1 MLRLTTASAA
11 GLSHYTLMRSRIGPG
26 QQHPVLR
33 RQPLT
38 WLLLILL
45 ASGCTTTPT
54 TPSPGETSDSD
65 RTETRTD
72 TQPSGQPTPAPAQQ
86 PDAGDA
92 TLALLQL
99 SERAQSAGSLPEA
112 IAYAERAIRI
122 NPRQADLWLRLA
134 TLELANE
141 QPQSVIQYAN
151 KALSLADGQQDLQQQ
166 AWLLIADART
176 VLGDHEAAEAIRQR
190 WGTYRG

>member
-1 MLRLTTASAA
+1 MYNFSTRAASRTTIQ
-11 GLSHYTLMRSRIGPG
+11 R
-26 QQHPVLR
+26 HPLA
-33 RQPLT
+33 

-45 ASGCTTTPT
+45 ATGCASTPT
-54 TPSPGETSDSD
+54 TPPPDAANGSDS
-65 RTETRTD
+65 TEQRD
-72 TQPSGQPTPAPAQQ
+72 DADQPEQSAPAQQ

-99 SERAQSAGSLPEA
+99 SERAQAAGSLAEA

-122 NPRQADLWLRLA
+122 DPRQADLWLRLA
-134 TLELANE
+134 TLELASE
-141 QPQSVIQYAN
+141 QPESAIQYAN
-151 KALSLADGQQDLQQQ
+151 KALSLADGQTQLQQQ

-176 VLGDHEAAEAIRQR
+176 VLGDHEAADAIRQR

>member
-1 MLRLTTASAA
+1 MNHHTNLRSGSVSA
-11 GLSHYTLMRSRIGPG
+11 
-26 QQHPVLR
+26 QQHRLIQ
-33 RQPLT
+33 RQSLA
-38 WLLLILL
+38 WLLLALL
-45 ASGCTTTPT
+45 ASGCTSTPA
-54 TPSPGETSDSD
+54 TPAAGETSDTD
-65 RTETRTD
+65 PTETRTD
-72 TQPSGQPTPAPAQQ
+72 TQPPGQPAPPPAQQ
-86 PDAGDA
+86 PDAAEA

-122 NPRQADLWLRLA
+122 KPRQADLWLRLA

-141 QPQSVIQYAN
+141 QPKSAIQYAN
-151 KALSLADGQQDLQQQ
+151 KTLSLAERQPQLQQQ

-176 VLGDHEAAEAIRQR
+176 ALGDDEAAEAIRRR

>member
-1 MLRLTTASAA
+1 MLRLNTASAA
-11 GLSHYTLMRSRIGPG
+11 GLSCYALMRSRIGLG

-33 RQPLT
+33 RQSLT
-38 WLLLILL
+38 WLLLLLLL
-45 ASGCTTTPT
+45 ASGCTATPI
-54 TPSPGETSDSD
+54 TPSPGEDSDSD
-65 RTETRTD
+65 RTD
-72 TQPSGQPTPAPAQQ
+72 TQASGQPAPAPAPAQQ
-86 PDAGDA
+86 PNVGDA

-151 KALSLADGQQDLQQQ
+151 KALSLADGQQGLQQQ

-176 VLGDHEAAEAIRQR
+176 ALGDHEAAEAIRQR